1 MPLKFDQKAL
11 IGRDSEVY
19 KRRVILKN
27 ITVSWSYMSEEEK
40 QAKIS
45 HYQLTDEEL
54 SFVTTTRKEIDDT
67 KAKVFTKK

>member
-1 MPLKFDQKAL
+1 MPLKFDRKAL

-19 KRRVILKN
+19 KRRIILKN

>member
-1 MPLKFDQKAL
+1 MPLKFDRKAL